1 MHISLRRL
9 GIRGNIFEWLED
21 VALLVSLFSPGPEGT
36 IEIFFRRIKAM
47 GTCLRQNKAQSNIWR
62 AEYGEEV
69 SKIHLNQNRGKVGT
83 HGRVVLKTFKLL
95 VLPLWLSR

>member
-47 GTCLRQNKAQSNIWR
+47 GTCLRQMTQR
-62 AEYGEEV
+62 DVVGREV
-69 SKIHLNQNRGKVGT
+69 GGGFMFGNACKN
-83 HGRVVLKTFKLL
+83 
-95 VLPLWLSR
+95 